1 MILNSEAHGR
11 LLKGGLRNDAPRFNA
26 ASSVAVLESARELHC
41 CASARYVDLRI
52 PTIIIAGD
60 RDTMV
65 SPQINARVL
74 AATLPSA
81 KLIMLKDVGHMP
93 HHAAP
98 EVVADAIDEL
108 VRRVASHCRTM
119 DA

>member
-1 MILNSEAHGR
+1 MRPGLMLPQA
-11 LLKGGLRNDAPRFNA
+11 LLFSKA
-26 ASSVAVLESARELHC
+26 LESFIA
-41 CASARYVDLRI
+41 AQVPRYVDLRI

-98 EVVADAIDEL
+98 EVVANAIDEL

-119 DA
+119 DV